1 MPFTCL
7 TKSKSIAFFFLRKI
21 LEKGYRTSI
30 RALRLVFLF
39 IPIRRKISLIC
50 SFTFRNVIN
59 RKKVSI
65 NKISQTPFAIENDQ
79 RAQMK
84 GGSVRGIGINAPFA
98 MIGLPSN
105 KNYSRPQRRDTS
117 VNLLLFAQSFPLN
130 FELRKKN
137 IMLLS

>member
-1 MPFTCL
+1 M
-7 TKSKSIAFFFLRKI
+7 
-21 LEKGYRTSI
+21 
-30 RALRLVFLF
+30 
-39 IPIRRKISLIC
+39 
-50 SFTFRNVIN
+50 IN